1 MITPKGLE
9 KGKLMDYK
17 KAYKNWLDQPELD
30 CELWSELE
38 AITDEKE
45 IEDRFYTDL
54 EFGTGGMRGKMGAG
68 NNRMNI
74 YTVAKVT
81 YGLGKYLLRQD
92 IQNWEKGVVI
102 AYDSRHNSRKFA
114 ETAAGVLG
122 KMGVVAYLF
131 EELRPT
137 PELSFAV
144 RELKAAGG
152 IVITASHN
160 PKRIQRL

>member
-1 MITPKGLE
+1 
-9 KGKLMDYK
+9 MDYK

-30 CELWSELE
+30 CELQSELE

-92 IQNWEKGVVI
+92 
-102 AYDSRHNSRKFA
+102 
-114 ETAAGVLG
+114 
-122 KMGVVAYLF
+122 
-131 EELRPT
+131 
-137 PELSFAV
+137 
-144 RELKAAGG
+144 
-152 IVITASHN
+152 
-160 PKRIQRL
+160 